1 MAEDGPLFIVDNAPG
16 GRTGLDY
23 LREWSEIATKF
34 DIATG
39 YFDIGA
45 LIALDG
51 HWQRLE
57 GLRILMGDEVGAGTK
72 KALLAA
78 VKARAVSLLDESLEA
93 EKEADPFGSST
104 SAATTAARTRR
115 RTSSPSRRRSPSPCS
130 SALSRSRP
138 APSRRSC
145 TAG

>member
-1 MAEDGPLFIVDNAPG
+1 MATDGPLFIVDNAPG

-57 GLRILMGDEVGAGTK
+57 GLPILMGDEVGAGTK

-78 VKARAVSLLDESLEA
+78 VKDRAVSLLAQARGPRA
-93 EKEADPFGSST
+93 ERRQGPF
-104 SAATTAARTRR
+104 
-115 RTSSPSRRRSPSPCS
+115 S
-130 SALSRSRP
+130 SATHGDRG
-138 APSRRSC
+138 
-145 TAG
+145 TAQSHRACR